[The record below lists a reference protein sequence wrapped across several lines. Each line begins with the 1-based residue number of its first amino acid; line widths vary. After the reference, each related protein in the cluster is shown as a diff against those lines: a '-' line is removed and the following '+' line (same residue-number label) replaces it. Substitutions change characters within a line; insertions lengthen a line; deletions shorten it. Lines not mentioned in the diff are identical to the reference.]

1 MDHIDIENVDSLTEL
16 FHQLA
21 EKYKPL
27 ESVWYKNYQ
36 NLAKLVQ
43 NEVHITDETL
53 KEIWYTR
60 DNSVSSLMQGAPSLE
75 EFEQCK
81 EQLRNIT
88 QMLKKEVS
96 NETYQRAIEQMK
108 TLKNEQKLKRMYW
121 ALLNRALAVIAP
133 TICTTTVDE
142 KKFTKICIYLSEHF
156 QFKFDNDDNW
166 FLKNQAY
173 LKFLHENLPSD
184 LNDPILIN
192 TMTWHLFKEIENTQ
206 NQTNSDS
213 VNEPIAE
220 YVTESKELSGMSLN
234 QILYGPPGTG
244 KTYHLSK
251 RFAEYTTDAQ
261 VQSRSVWLAEKL
273 ESLNWMQILTLCLLD
288 IGQQAKVGEIIKHE
302 YCVTK
307 AGLNG
312 ISNIRP
318 IAWSYLQ
325 IYTIP
330 ESKTVNATT
339 RREPAIFNKTPESY
353 WYLVQENLDL
363 IEDLVELHK
372 ELKVGPHSAKTTK
385 RYSCV
390 TFHQSYGYEEFIEGL
405 KAKTTDEDAITYV
418 VEPGAFVKLC
428 RRAEQ
433 DPENRYAIFID
444 EINRG
449 NVSKIFGEL
458 ITLIEPDKRT
468 SEPNQIEIQLAY
480 SGTPFSVP
488 KNVDIIGTM
497 NTADRSL
504 TMLDT
509 ALRRRFDFVEMMPDP
524 EKLGNAIV
532 KDINLTKLLIKLNQ
546 RIEVLY
552 DREHTLGHAF
562 FMPVKEAIAKGE
574 DVAFQKLICVFQ
586 NKIIPLL
593 QEYFFEDWQ
602 KIRLVLGD
610 NQKKDSALQ
619 FVTEETLSDQRLKEL
634 FGSGHG
640 LNQYG
645 DEQRQFKLKPF
656 ASSNGNKTV
665 WEKSEAYLGIYDA
678 SSVQISESNKSSENE
693 GESE

>member
-1 MDHIDIENVDSLTEL
+1 M
-16 FHQLA
+16 
-21 EKYKPL
+21 
-27 ESVWYKNYQ
+27 
-36 NLAKLVQ
+36 
-43 NEVHITDETL
+43 
-53 KEIWYTR
+53 
-60 DNSVSSLMQGAPSLE
+60 
-75 EFEQCK
+75 
-81 EQLRNIT
+81 
-88 QMLKKEVS
+88 
-96 NETYQRAIEQMK
+96 
-108 TLKNEQKLKRMYW
+108 
-121 ALLNRALAVIAP
+121 
-133 TICTTTVDE
+133 
-142 KKFTKICIYLSEHF
+142 
-156 QFKFDNDDNW
+156 
-166 FLKNQAY
+166 
-173 LKFLHENLPSD
+173 
-184 LNDPILIN
+184 
-192 TMTWHLFKEIENTQ
+192 
-206 NQTNSDS
+206 
-213 VNEPIAE
+213 
-220 YVTESKELSGMSLN
+220 
-234 QILYGPPGTG
+234 
-244 KTYHLSK
+244 
-251 RFAEYTTDAQ
+251 
-261 VQSRSVWLAEKL
+261 
-273 ESLNWMQILTLCLLD
+273 
-288 IGQQAKVGEIIKHE
+288 
-302 YCVTK
+302 
-307 AGLNG
+307 
-312 ISNIRP
+312 
-318 IAWSYLQ
+318 
-325 IYTIP
+325 
-330 ESKTVNATT
+330 
-339 RREPAIFNKTPESY
+339 
-353 WYLVQENLDL
+353 
-363 IEDLVELHK
+363 
-372 ELKVGPHSAKTTK
+372 
-385 RYSCV
+385 
-390 TFHQSYGYEEFIEGL
+390 
-405 KAKTTDEDAITYV
+405 
-418 VEPGAFVKLC
+418 KLC

-574 DVAFQKLICVFQ
+574 DVAFQKLIGVFQ

-619 FVTEETLSDQRLKEL
+619 FVTEEKLSDQRLKEL

>member
-1 MDHIDIENVDSLTEL
+1 MANQTKSIWKVSHGFAQINEEQSKWLDDNHLLSVHSETGKGQGDKFQTKIKTGDIVSLSRSGYLKALVEVTSDVITKEDSPLDAEWLLREYKVLKWLPDLQKYDGKTKGWSPNYNSTVGIVLRRDFEL
-16 FHQLA
+16 FEA
-21 EKYKPL
+21 EILQPFFQIKLSDLFGAEVTEELK
-27 ESVWYKNYQ
+27 KNY
-36 NLAKLVQ
+36 ARKAR
-43 NEVHITDETL
+43 NE
-53 KEIWYTR
+53 
-60 DNSVSSLMQGAPSLE
+60 
-75 EFEQCK
+75 
-81 EQLRNIT
+81 
-88 QMLKKEVS
+88 
-96 NETYQRAIEQMK
+96 
-108 TLKNEQKLKRMYW
+108 
-121 ALLNRALAVIAP
+121 
-133 TICTTTVDE
+133 
-142 KKFTKICIYLSEHF
+142 
-156 QFKFDNDDNW
+156 
-166 FLKNQAY
+166 
-173 LKFLHENLPSD
+173 
-184 LNDPILIN
+184 
-192 TMTWHLFKEIENTQ
+192 
-206 NQTNSDS
+206 
-213 VNEPIAE
+213 
-220 YVTESKELSGMSLN
+220 
-234 QILYGPPGTG
+234 ILYGPPGTG
-244 KTYHLSK
+244 KTYHLLS

-273 ESLNWMQILTLCLLD
+273 ESLNWMQILALCLLD
-288 IGQQAKVGEIIKHE
+288 IGQQAKVGEIIQHE
-302 YCVTK
+302 YCLTK

-312 ISNIRP
+312 RVNNLAQT
-318 IAWSYLQ
+318 AWSYLQ
-325 IYTIP
+325 TYTIQNS
-330 ESKTVNATT
+330 ETVKFSS

-353 WYLVQENLDL
+353 WYLVQENLEL

-372 ELKVGPHSAKTTK
+372 ELQAGPQSAQTIK

-458 ITLIEPDKRT
+458 ITLIEPDKRAG
-468 SEPNQIEIQLAY
+468 EPNQVEIQLAY

-524 EKLGNAIV
+524 DVLGEVSV
-532 KDINLTKLLIKLNQ
+532 KGVHLANLLRTLNE
-546 RIEVLY
+546 RIDVLY

-562 FMPVKEAIAKGE
+562 LMPVKLIAESDSE
-574 DVAFQKLICVFQ
+574 DAAFDSLVSVFQ

-610 NQKKDSALQ
+610 NQKPADLQ
-619 FVTEETLSDQRLKEL
+619 FVTEEKLTDSDLETL
-634 FGSGHG
+634 FGKNHG
-640 LNQYG
+640 LNPYG
-645 DEQRQFKLKPF
+645 DEQRRYALQLFTHQVWQDPQAYLSIYSKV
-656 ASSNGNKTV
+656 GNKKP
-665 WEKSEAYLGIYDA
+665 ESEINQAPEGADA
-678 SSVQISESNKSSENE
+678 S
-693 GESE
+693 

>member
-1 MDHIDIENVDSLTEL
+1 MANETKAIWKVSHGFVPINEEQSKWLDDNHLLSVHEGTGKGQGEKFQTKIKIGDIVSLSRSGYLKALVEVTSDVITKEDSPLDAEWLLREYKVLKWLPDLQKYDGKTKGWSPNYNSTVGIVLRRDFEL
-16 FHQLA
+16 FEA
-21 EKYKPL
+21 EILQPFFQIKLSDLFGAEVTEELK
-27 ESVWYKNYQ
+27 KNY
-36 NLAKLVQ
+36 ARK
-43 NEVHITDETL
+43 
-53 KEIWYTR
+53 
-60 DNSVSSLMQGAPSLE
+60 A
-75 EFEQCK
+75 
-81 EQLRNIT
+81 
-88 QMLKKEVS
+88 S
-96 NETYQRAIEQMK
+96 NE
-108 TLKNEQKLKRMYW
+108 
-121 ALLNRALAVIAP
+121 
-133 TICTTTVDE
+133 
-142 KKFTKICIYLSEHF
+142 
-156 QFKFDNDDNW
+156 
-166 FLKNQAY
+166 
-173 LKFLHENLPSD
+173 
-184 LNDPILIN
+184 
-192 TMTWHLFKEIENTQ
+192 
-206 NQTNSDS
+206 
-213 VNEPIAE
+213 
-220 YVTESKELSGMSLN
+220 
-234 QILYGPPGTG
+234 ILYGPPGTG
-244 KTYHLSK
+244 KTYHLLS

-273 ESLNWMQILTLCLLD
+273 ESLNWMQILALCLLD

-302 YCVTK
+302 YYLTK

-312 ISNIRP
+312 RVNNLAQT
-318 IAWSYLQ
+318 AWSYLQ
-325 IYTIP
+325 TYTIQNS
-330 ESKTVNATT
+330 ETVKFSS
-339 RREPAIFNKTPESY
+339 RREPAIFNKTSESY
-353 WYLVQENLDL
+353 WYLVQENLEL

-372 ELKVGPHSAKTTK
+372 ELKAGPQSAQTIK

-458 ITLIEPDKRT
+458 ITLIEPDKRAG
-468 SEPNQIEIQLAY
+468 EPNQVEIQLAY

-524 EKLGNAIV
+524 DVLGDVSLKGIHLA
-532 KDINLTKLLIKLNQ
+532 NLLRTLNE
-546 RIEVLY
+546 RIDVLY

-562 FMPVKEAIAKGE
+562 LMPVKLIAESDSE
-574 DVAFQKLICVFQ
+574 DAAFDLLVSVFQ

-610 NQKKDSALQ
+610 NQKPVDLQ
-619 FVTEETLSDQRLKEL
+619 FVTEEKLTDSGLETL
-634 FGSGHG
+634 FGKNHG

-645 DEQRQFKLKPF
+645 DEQRQYGLKPLND
-656 ASSNGNKTV
+656 AAWMN
-665 WEKSEAYLGIYDA
+665 ELAYVAIYDVTEVLTALINQQNTNVDTDVGEA
-678 SSVQISESNKSSENE
+678 S
-693 GESE
+693 

>member
-1 MDHIDIENVDSLTEL
+1 MANQTKSIWKVSHGFAQINEEQSKWLDDNHLLSVHEGTGKGQGEKFQTKIKIGDIVSLSRSGYSKALVEVTSDVITKEDSPLDPEWLFREYKVLKWLPDLQKYDGKTKGWSPNYNSTVGIVLRRDFEL
-16 FHQLA
+16 FEA
-21 EKYKPL
+21 EILQPFFQIKLSDLFGAEVTEELK
-27 ESVWYKNYQ
+27 KNY
-36 NLAKLVQ
+36 ARK
-43 NEVHITDETL
+43 
-53 KEIWYTR
+53 
-60 DNSVSSLMQGAPSLE
+60 A
-75 EFEQCK
+75 
-81 EQLRNIT
+81 
-88 QMLKKEVS
+88 S
-96 NETYQRAIEQMK
+96 NE
-108 TLKNEQKLKRMYW
+108 
-121 ALLNRALAVIAP
+121 
-133 TICTTTVDE
+133 
-142 KKFTKICIYLSEHF
+142 
-156 QFKFDNDDNW
+156 
-166 FLKNQAY
+166 
-173 LKFLHENLPSD
+173 
-184 LNDPILIN
+184 
-192 TMTWHLFKEIENTQ
+192 
-206 NQTNSDS
+206 
-213 VNEPIAE
+213 
-220 YVTESKELSGMSLN
+220 
-234 QILYGPPGTG
+234 ILYGPPGTG
-244 KTYHLSK
+244 KTYHLLS

-273 ESLNWMQILTLCLLD
+273 ESLNWMQILALCLLD

-302 YCVTK
+302 YYLTK

-312 ISNIRP
+312 RVNNLAQT
-318 IAWSYLQ
+318 AWSYLQ
-325 IYTIP
+325 TYTIQNS
-330 ESKTVNATT
+330 ETVKFSS

-353 WYLVQENLDL
+353 WYLIQENLDL
-363 IEDLVELHK
+363 IDDLVELHK
-372 ELKVGPHSAKTTK
+372 ELEAGPQSEQTIK

-458 ITLIEPDKRT
+458 ITLIEPDKRAG
-468 SEPNQIEIQLAY
+468 EPNQVDIQLAY

-488 KNVDIIGTM
+488 NNVDIIGTM

-524 EKLGNAIV
+524 DVLGEVSV
-532 KDINLTKLLIKLNQ
+532 KGVHLANLLIKLNE
-546 RIEVLY
+546 RIDVLY

-562 FMPVKEAIAKGE
+562 LMPVKLIAESDSE
-574 DVAFQKLICVFQ
+574 DAAFDSLVSVFQ

-610 NQKKDSALQ
+610 NQKPADLQ
-619 FVTEETLSDQRLKEL
+619 FVTEEKLTDSDLETL
-634 FGSGHG
+634 FGKNHG

-645 DEQRQFKLKPF
+645 DEQRRYALQLFTHQVWQDPQAYLSIYSKV
-656 ASSNGNKTV
+656 GNK
-665 WEKSEAYLGIYDA
+665 KP
-678 SSVQISESNKSSENE
+678 
-693 GESE
+693 ESEINQAPEGAVAS

>member
-1 MDHIDIENVDSLTEL
+1 MANETKAIWKVSHGFVPINEEQSKWLDDNHLLSVHEGTGKGQGEKFQTKIKIGDIVSLSRSGYLKALVEVTSDVITKEDSPLDAEWLLREYKVLKWLPDLQKYDGKTKGWSPNYNSTVGIVLRRDFEL
-16 FHQLA
+16 FEA
-21 EKYKPL
+21 EILQPFFQIKLSDLFGSDVTEELK
-27 ESVWYKNYQ
+27 KNY
-36 NLAKLVQ
+36 ARK
-43 NEVHITDETL
+43 
-53 KEIWYTR
+53 
-60 DNSVSSLMQGAPSLE
+60 A
-75 EFEQCK
+75 
-81 EQLRNIT
+81 
-88 QMLKKEVS
+88 S
-96 NETYQRAIEQMK
+96 NE
-108 TLKNEQKLKRMYW
+108 
-121 ALLNRALAVIAP
+121 
-133 TICTTTVDE
+133 
-142 KKFTKICIYLSEHF
+142 
-156 QFKFDNDDNW
+156 
-166 FLKNQAY
+166 
-173 LKFLHENLPSD
+173 
-184 LNDPILIN
+184 
-192 TMTWHLFKEIENTQ
+192 
-206 NQTNSDS
+206 
-213 VNEPIAE
+213 
-220 YVTESKELSGMSLN
+220 
-234 QILYGPPGTG
+234 ILYGPPGTG
-244 KTYHLSK
+244 KTYHLLS

-273 ESLNWMQILTLCLLD
+273 ESLNWMQILALCLLD

-302 YCVTK
+302 YYLTK

-312 ISNIRP
+312 RVNNLAQT
-318 IAWSYLQ
+318 AWSYLQ
-325 IYTIP
+325 TYTIQNS
-330 ESKTVNATT
+330 ETVKFSS
-339 RREPAIFNKTPESY
+339 RREPAIFNKTSESY
-353 WYLVQENLDL
+353 WYLVQENLEL

-372 ELKVGPHSAKTTK
+372 ELKAGPQSAQTIK

-458 ITLIEPDKRT
+458 ITLIEPDKRAG
-468 SEPNQIEIQLAY
+468 EPNQVEIQLAY

-524 EKLGNAIV
+524 DVLGDVSLKGIHLA
-532 KDINLTKLLIKLNQ
+532 NLLRTLNE
-546 RIEVLY
+546 RIDVLY

-562 FMPVKEAIAKGE
+562 LMPVKLIAESDSE
-574 DVAFQKLICVFQ
+574 DAAFDLLVSVFQ

-610 NQKKDSALQ
+610 NQKPVDLQ
-619 FVTEETLSDQRLKEL
+619 FVTEEKLTDSGLETL
-634 FGSGHG
+634 FGKNHG

-645 DEQRQFKLKPF
+645 DEQRQYGLKPLND
-656 ASSNGNKTV
+656 AAWMN
-665 WEKSEAYLGIYDA
+665 ELAYVAIYDVTEVLTALINQQNTNVDTDVGEA
-678 SSVQISESNKSSENE
+678 S
-693 GESE
+693 